1 MEENAAKKGALAGT
15 ATRCGIFRKGKS
27 MEENA
32 AAKAKEEGN
41 AEGPWWENGL
51 CHIINPENHGNN
63 IILGNGVFRI
73 ASPYTFALSIPGI
86 GLRSTVLSEQE
97 FAVIRP
103 VILRMF
109 GLSR

>member
-1 MEENAAKKGALAGT
+1 MEDGAGVVGVAAVKRTAAFFGKGNAVENTSEKKE
-15 ATRCGIFRKGKS
+15 K
-27 MEENA
+27 
-32 AAKAKEEGN
+32 N
-41 AEGPWWENGL
+41 AEGPRRENGL

-73 ASPYTFALSIPGI
+73 ASPYTFALGIPGI
-86 GLRSTVLSEQE
+86 GLKSTVLSEQE

-109 GLSR
+109 GVS

>member
-15 ATRCGIFRKGKS
+15 ATGCGIFRKGKS

-32 AAKAKEEGN
+32 AENTFVKAKEEG
-41 AEGPWWENGL
+41 GL